1 LRKRDTFKKLGD
13 LMVGQGFYIVL
24 FLCVATIGISGYYLI
39 RSITDGQ
46 DRVEPTAGSAAV
58 VLPDSEANGPDP
70 VGSAPTLGK
79 EEIVLPPT
87 PVRPVELPKKEEQP
101 AQEPS
106 APAEEEPAPTK
117 KPAARVFTWPVKG
130 EVLRDFDV
138 ETLALDPTLEDWRT
152 HGGLDIAAS
161 LGVEVLAMTDGT
173 VTQLYND
180 GLMGTTVVVDHG
192 DGLTSAYCNL
202 GGQPPVKVGQAVETG
217 TILGA
222 VGDTAIAES
231 GLVSHLHLEAWK
243 DGVRVDPMYYLPE
256 R

>member
-1 LRKRDTFKKLGD
+1 MRKRDTFKKLGD
-13 LMVGQGFYIVL
+13 LMVGQGFYLVL

-70 VGSAPTLGK
+70 VGSAPALGK

-101 AQEPS
+101 AQEPP
-106 APAEEEPAPTK
+106 APAEETPAPAK

-138 ETLALDPTLEDWRT
+138 ETLALDPTREDWRT

-161 LGVEVLAMTDGT
+161 LGVEVLEIMRGEALPP
-173 VTQLYND
+173 VQESLCA
-180 GLMGTTVVVDHG
+180 VD
-192 DGLTSAYCNL
+192 DTLAYVKESERL
-202 GGQPPVKVGQAVETG
+202 RRQGGQVLLWGLG
-217 TILGA
+217 LGA
-222 VGDTAIAES
+222 LGVLFFALALAAVNPRLARVRRRFVAAAPAPPS
-231 GLVSHLHLEAWK
+231 GLS
-243 DGVRVDPMYYLPE
+243 
-256 R
+256 